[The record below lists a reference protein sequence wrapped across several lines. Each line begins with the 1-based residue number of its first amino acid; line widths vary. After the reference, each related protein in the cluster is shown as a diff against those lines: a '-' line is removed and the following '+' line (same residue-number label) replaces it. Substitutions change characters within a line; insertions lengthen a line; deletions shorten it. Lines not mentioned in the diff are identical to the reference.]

1 MTTAG
6 TTPTLLSVKNLS
18 RHFPGVL
25 ALDNVS
31 FDVLPGEVHAL
42 VGENGAG
49 KSTLINILAG
59 IIQPSSGILEMHG
72 QRTVFHDPLQAQ
84 RAGIATIFQ
93 EFNLLPH
100 LSVGENIFLTREPR
114 RGPVIDWKELNRQ
127 AANVIKD
134 LNITLDPNTLVRDL
148 PVAQQ
153 QLVEIARAL
162 SMHPEVIVM
171 DEPTAALSEREVEQL
186 LALVRSLAQQGVG
199 IIYVSHRLSEVF
211 SVADRITVL
220 RDGRHIK
227 TGATSDF
234 TEEQV
239 VALMVGRELLHTERS
254 LHHPGEV
261 VLGVDDLSIGK
272 AAQHVSFE
280 LRAGEVLGLAG
291 LMGSG
296 CTQVL
301 EGLFGL
307 RPITGGSVRLAGK
320 TVKLTNPREALR
332 VGIGFVPEDRKHGG
346 ILPDVSVLHNLS
358 IAVLKR
364 VLKRGG
370 IISHKKENALLKDY
384 GEQLH
389 IRYSDPTQFINNLS
403 GGNQQKVILARSLAQ
418 HCKVLLLSEPTRGV
432 DVGAK
437 AEIYAL
443 IEELVKGGVAIL
455 LQSSELPEILRLSD
469 RCIVFAAGQPQ
480 GELTGNELN
489 QATIMHL
496 ATGLAAEQGPPAE
509 NLVS

>member
-1 MTTAG
+1 MSTAE
-6 TTPTLLSVKNLS
+6 TVSPLLSVKNLS

-25 ALDNVS
+25 ALADVS
-31 FDVLPGEVHAL
+31 FDILPGEVHAL

-59 IIQPSSGILEMHG
+59 IMQPSSGTIEVRG

-84 RAGIATIFQ
+84 HAGIATIFQ

-114 RGPVIDWKELNRQ
+114 RGPVIDWKELHRQ
-127 AANVIKD
+127 AANVIKE
-134 LNITLDPNTLVRDL
+134 LHIALDSHTLVRDL

-162 SMHPEVIVM
+162 SMRPQVIVM
-171 DEPTAALSEREVEQL
+171 DEPTAALSEREVDQL

-211 SVADRITVL
+211 SIAQRITVL

-227 TGATSDF
+227 TGATEDF
-234 TEEQV
+234 NEEQV

-254 LHHPGEV
+254 QHHPGEV
-261 VLGVDDLSIGK
+261 VLAVDSLATGS
-272 AAQHVSFE
+272 AAQNVSFE

-301 EGLFGL
+301 EALFGL
-307 RPITGGSVRLAGK
+307 RPITKGSVKLAGK

-332 VGIGFVPEDRKHGG
+332 SGIGFVPDDRKHGG

-364 VLKRGG
+364 VLKGG
-370 IISHKKENALLKDY
+370 IISRKREKALLSEY
-384 GEQLH
+384 GDQLH

-443 IEELVKGGVAIL
+443 IEALVKEGVAIL

-469 RCIVFAAGQPQ
+469 RCIVLAAGQPQ
-480 GELTGNELN
+480 GELAGDELN

-496 ATGLAAEQGPPAE
+496 ATGLAAEQGPAAE

>member
-1 MTTAG
+1 MNTAG
-6 TTPTLLSVKNLS
+6 TTSPLLSVKNLS

-25 ALDNVS
+25 ALDEVS
-31 FDVLPGEVHAL
+31 FDILPGEVHAL

-59 IIQPSSGILEMHG
+59 IIQPSNGTLEVRG
-72 QRTVFHDPLQAQ
+72 RRTVFHNPLQAQ
-84 RAGIATIFQ
+84 QAGIATIFQ

-114 RGPVIDWKELNRQ
+114 RGPVIDWQELHRQ
-127 AANVIKD
+127 AAAIIKE
-134 LNITLDPNTLVRDL
+134 LQITLDSHTLVRDL

-162 SMHPEVIVM
+162 SMRPQVIVM

-199 IIYVSHRLSEVF
+199 IMYVSHRLSEVF
-211 SVADRITVL
+211 SIAQRITVL

-227 TGATSDF
+227 TGALEDF
-234 TEEQV
+234 NEEQV

-254 LHHPGEV
+254 EHHPGEV
-261 VLGVDDLSIGK
+261 VLAVDNLVTGN
-272 AAQHVSFE
+272 AARGVSFE
-280 LRAGEVLGLAG
+280 LHAGEVLGLAG

-301 EGLFGL
+301 EALFGL
-307 RPITGGSVRLAGK
+307 RPITKGSVRVAGK
-320 TVKLTNPREALR
+320 TVKLTTPREALHY
-332 VGIGFVPEDRKHGG
+332 GIGFVPEDRKHGG

-364 VLKRGG
+364 VLKGG
-370 IISHKKENALLKDY
+370 IISRKKENALLAEY
-384 GEQLH
+384 GKQLH
-389 IRYSDPTQFINNLS
+389 IRYSDPAQFINNLS

-443 IEELVKGGVAIL
+443 IEDLVKEGIAIL

-480 GELTGNELN
+480 GELTGADLN

-496 ATGLAAEQGPPAE
+496 ATGLAAEQGPASE